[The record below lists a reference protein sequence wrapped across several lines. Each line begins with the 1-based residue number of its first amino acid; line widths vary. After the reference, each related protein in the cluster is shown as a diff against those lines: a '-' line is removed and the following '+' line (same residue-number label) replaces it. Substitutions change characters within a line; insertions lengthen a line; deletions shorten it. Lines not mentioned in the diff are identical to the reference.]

1 MKYSAEIITN
11 LNYNKYIP
19 LFIPETKDN
28 FGARSKYTIFDKD
41 NKICFFVQ
49 AEDSVA
55 LRAVL
60 NSITKMLT
68 IFEKTQRIISE
79 TEFE

>member
-28 FGARSKYTIFDKD
+28 FGSRAKYTIIDKD
-41 NKICFFVQ
+41 DNICFFVQ

-68 IFEKTQRIISE
+68 IFEKTHKIISE
-79 TEFE
+79 TKNE